1 MHQPPQGQSIWGTI
15 NTCIEIAL
23 DVYAIVAKDQD
34 GKEEQGLMVKKSS
47 AKELLSKKAIS
58 MGKESGEW
66 LCYGKDTKGTPL
78 YEILLRRIADC
89 RRMEKLTMQQIRELK
104 RDGKLN
110 WTDYFGECQ
119 PPRLTSGC
127 GVDGMKK
134 IRNGIYLL
142 DDPNN
147 MTLAIHGKIAD
158 QFLTPAAAGDGK
170 KKGEYLFF
178 DAPESAVA
186 LNELKNI
193 FDEVAALVIS
203 EDSLHAS
210 LHKNYPAY
218 TSFFNQCMPKT
229 AQIPKV
235 DAPVN
240 LFLAG
245 QLEQE
250 QEAAPTG
257 EGMGTGQGEPEWEF
271 GEQVDYEI
279 GG

>member
-23 DVYAIVAKDQD
+23 DIYAIIAKDQD
-34 GKEEQGLMVKKSS
+34 GKEQQGIMVKKSS
-47 AKELLSKKAIS
+47 AEELLSKKAVR
-58 MGKESGEW
+58 MGQESGEW
-66 LCYGKDTKGTPL
+66 LCYGKDTKEIPL

-89 RRMEKLTMQQIRELK
+89 RRMEKLIMGQIGELK

-119 PPRLTSGC
+119 PPRLTSEG
-127 GVDGMKK
+127 GADGMRK

-142 DDPNN
+142 NDPNSI
-147 MTLAIHGKIAD
+147 TIAIHEKVAD
-158 QFLTPAAAGDGK
+158 QFLTPAAVGYGK
-170 KKGEYLFF
+170 KKEEYLLF
-178 DAPESAVA
+178 DAQESAVA

-193 FDEVAALVIS
+193 FDEVAALIIS

-210 LHKNYPAY
+210 LHKNYPTY
-218 TSFFNQCMPKT
+218 TSLYNQCMPET
-229 AQIPKV
+229 AQIPEV
-235 DAPVN
+235 DAPVD

-245 QLEQE
+245 QLEAE
-250 QEAAPTG
+250 QEAARTG
-257 EGMGTGQGEPEWEF
+257 EKIGLEPEEADWEF
-271 GEQVDYEI
+271 GEQVDYGI